1 MEGREFS
8 ELVDSGLIRQVEEIV
23 VDGHRQLHERDARE
37 WSRHAAYRWLRY
49 EDPEPV
55 ARLGEGVRKLR
66 RRGVRFGAETVD
78 KACVTA
84 SRMGFLN

>member
-23 VDGHRQLHERDARE
+23 VDGHRRLHEESGRE
-37 WSRHAAYRWLRY
+37 WSRPAAYRWLRY
-49 EDPEPV
+49 EDPAPV
-55 ARLGEGVRKLR
+55 ARLADGVRKLR
-66 RRGVRFGAETVD
+66 SRGVKFDAEAVD

-84 SRMGFLN
+84 SRKGFLN

>member
-8 ELVDSGLIRQVEEIV
+8 ELVESGLIQEVEEIV
-23 VDGHRQLHERDARE
+23 VNGHRRLHRRHARE

-49 EDPEPV
+49 EDPAPV
-55 ARLGEGVRKLR
+55 ARLGEAVQKLR
-66 RRGVRFGAETVD
+66 RSGVRFGAEAVD